1 MLDLRH
7 LWRKRDTCNNVETH
21 FVEKRQLCRVE
32 TLLEEKRHKCA
43 KKRDT
48 SVGVETRLEE
58 QSHMCRQRDT
68 FWRERDTC
76 VNVETHLV
84 EKRYL

>member
-1 MLDLRH
+1 M
-7 LWRKRDTCNNVETH
+7 
-21 FVEKRQLCRVE
+21 
-32 TLLEEKRHKCA
+32 EEKRHKCA

-58 QSHMCRQRDT
+58 QSHMCRHTDT
-68 FWRERDTC
+68 FRRERDTC

-84 EKRYL
+84 EKRHL